1 MATIN
6 IQKIV
11 KVIDKYHDLI
21 HCEDVDIRKN
31 EVSFYAPSCNESLIR
46 NMLSY
51 FGNIICSCNN
61 SSKIAFYVIQ

>member
-11 KVIDKYHDLI
+11 KVLDKYQDLI
-21 HCEDVDIRKN
+21 KCEDVDIRMD
-31 EVSFYAPSCNESLIR
+31 EVSFYAPSCNEALIR

-51 FGNIICSCNN
+51 FGSVICSFNN
-61 SSKIAFYVIQ
+61 SSKIAFYAIQ